1 MKLSRRTL
9 SYISNTLLY
18 RILKTIWSF
27 FLIKDV
33 LREQL
38 KEDLCA
44 VAVDD
49 SNKKR
54 ILITLIETSHYQF
67 YHLLF
72 LAEALRL
79 RGADVKV
86 LVCDSTLQGCEL
98 KSIRSGLD
106 PCFSCRFNLKNIIP
120 IFNVDFIKL
129 SEYVTSNDLKSIKKY
144 AKKIINKDK
153 LITKDSIDITTVV
166 NDSIHRYFYGGNNT
180 YTSKKVKAIKLDHIV
195 STIIGINAAN
205 QIYLRWKPDSVL
217 SNMDAYSAWSPYK
230 IIADKHSIKFNLI
243 SLTQFDNYKKIL
255 NMQEIFESNSRYE
268 KWMNSR
274 NSTSLTDRETSQLD
288 GFLST
293 RFSGQSEIFKENN
306 FFDDK
311 IFSNQFPIDPKKT
324 NIFLFSNIFWDV
336 GLSQRKGLYDD
347 VIEWVLD
354 TVEILKDNKDICLY
368 IKPHPG
374 EEYSSSPSNGRV
386 VDLIIERFD
395 NIPKNMTIIAPNMK
409 IKSYDLFP
417 FIDIGLVFNGTIG
430 LEMLINNVPII
441 NTGMSP
447 YSFLDSVSSPSSR
460 EEYIEL
466 LLGNK
471 ELEKP
476 VGDEVRLFAYFYF
489 IKTQIPWVLTS
500 QARGGGIGN
509 SSFSSL
515 KEIQSG
521 ENRFLDHLCNCIL
534 DENKIIENW

>member
-1 MKLSRRTL
+1 MKLSRKRVA
-9 SYISNTLLY
+9 YISNTLLY
-18 RILKTIWSF
+18 RVLKTIWSF

-33 LREQL
+33 LSEQL
-38 KEDLCA
+38 NEDMCE
-44 VAVDD
+44 VDD

-106 PCFSCRFNLKNIIP
+106 PCFSCRFNSKNIIP
-120 IFNVDFIKL
+120 KFNVDFIKL
-129 SEYVTSNDLKSIKKY
+129 SEYVTRNDLKSIKKY
-144 AKKIINKDK
+144 AKKIIDKDK
-153 LITKDSIDITTVV
+153 LITRESIDITTVV
-166 NDSIHRYFYGGNNT
+166 NDSIDRYFYGGKEA
-180 YTSKKVKAIKLDHIV
+180 YSAEKVKAIKLDHIV

-217 SNMDAYSAWSPYK
+217 SNMDAYSAWSPYY
-230 IIADKHSIKFNLI
+230 IMADKYSIKYNVINL
-243 SLTQFDNYKKIL
+243 TEFDNYKKIL
-255 NMQEIFESNSRYE
+255 NLYELFESNSRYE

-274 NSTSLTDRETSQLD
+274 NNAPLTGMETSQLD
-288 GFLST
+288 SFLSS
-293 RFSGQSEIFKENN
+293 RYSGQSEIFKENDY
-306 FFDDK
+306 FGDK

-336 GLSQRKGLYDD
+336 GISQYKGIYDG

-374 EEYSSSPSNGRV
+374 EEYSASPSNRGV
-386 VDLIIERFD
+386 VDFIIERFG
-395 NIPKNMTIIAPNMK
+395 NIPKNMTIITPNMK

-430 LEMLINNVPII
+430 LEMLINNVPVI

-447 YSFLDSVSSPSSR
+447 YSFLDSASSPASR
-460 EEYIEL
+460 GEYIEL

-471 ELEKP
+471 EP
-476 VGDEVRLFAYFYF
+476 SNPSSDEVRLFAYFYF
-489 IKTQIPWVLTS
+489 IKTHIPWVLTS

-509 SSFSSL
+509 FSFSSL

-521 ENRFLDHLCNCIL
+521 ENRFLDHLCNCII
-534 DENKIIENW
+534 DENKIIEDW